1 MTKLTI
7 GFSLAFLCAVT
18 LSMTALA
25 QPIET
30 ADDVLDRMKANTQA
44 IEDLDATL
52 TVETYSDGEVSL
64 TQRIR
69 LSLLQPDRMRQEY
82 LEPDYLAGNLSLVAG
97 DNMWI
102 YIAAIETWYE
112 KDLSEL
118 STAEQPWLIF
128 RQFLR
133 DVQDEFDDYTF
144 ELLSA
149 EDDVYHQ
156 GDVYHQDDEYYLQGT
171 ASTDDAIY
179 GSIDLWVDSQ
189 TFVPKKRILYDVEG
203 KLLVELRILE
213 VEEIAESIYLAR
225 TLETYDETGELRSVI
240 HYDSIIVNSRLVP
253 ELFVRM
259 EETGN
264 E

>member
-1 MTKLTI
+1 MTKPTI
-7 GFSLAFLCAVT
+7 GFSLAFLCVVT
-18 LSMTALA
+18 LSIAALA

-44 IEDLDATL
+44 IDDLDATL

-64 TQRIR
+64 R

-133 DVQDEFDDYTF
+133 GVQDEFDDYTF
-144 ELLSA
+144 ELLLA
-149 EDDVYHQ
+149 EGDVYHQ
-156 GDVYHQDDEYYLQGT
+156 GDMYYLQGV
-171 ASTDDAIY
+171 ALTDDAVY

-203 KLLVELRILE
+203 NLLVELRILE

-225 TLETYDETGELRSVI
+225 TMETYDETGELRSAI
-240 HYDSIIVNSRLVP
+240 HYDSIIVNSGLVP

-259 EETGN
+259 EETGD

>member
-1 MTKLTI
+1 MTQPTI
-7 GFSLAFLCAVT
+7 RFSLAVLCVAA
-18 LSMTALA
+18 LGIAALA

-30 ADDVLDRMKANTQA
+30 AEDVLDRMKANTQA

-102 YIAAIETWYE
+102 YIAAIETWYD

-133 DVQDEFDDYTF
+133 GVQDEFDDYTF
-144 ELLSA
+144 ELLST
-149 EDDVYHQ
+149 E
-156 GDVYHQDDEYYLQGT
+156 GDVYYLQGV
-171 ASTDDAIY
+171 ALTDDAVY

-189 TFVPKKRILYDVEG
+189 TFVPNKRILYDVEG
-203 KLLVELRILE
+203 NLLVELRILE

-225 TLETYDETGELRSVI
+225 TMETYDETGELRSSI
-240 HYDSIIVNSRLVP
+240 HYDSIIVNSGLVP

-259 EETGN
+259 EETGD